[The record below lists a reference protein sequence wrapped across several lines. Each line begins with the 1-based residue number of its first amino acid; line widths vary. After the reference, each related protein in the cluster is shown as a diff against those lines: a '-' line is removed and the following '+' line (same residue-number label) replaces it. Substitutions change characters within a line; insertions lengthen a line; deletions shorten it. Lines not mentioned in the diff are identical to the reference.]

1 MNCVKEVAKLLGVEM
16 YEKFQIDKRGEDL
29 YRFGEFGLQHY
40 CSDYWYSSPLLD
52 NIISGQYNVIKLT
65 RGKNPIL
72 TDKEKDYLSFVI
84 APFKEDIRYI
94 IKWPVN
100 DTKEFIVVELYNEGT
115 ISFPP
120 FDKGTRYKGMELQ
133 YEYELGE
140 LEL

>member
-1 MNCVKEVAKLLGVEM
+1 MNYVKEVAELLGVEL
-16 YEKFQIDKRGEDL
+16 YEKFQLDECGDHL
-29 YRFGEFGLQHY
+29 YRFSNYGLQHY
-40 CSDYWYSSPLLD
+40 SSGYWYYSPLLE
-52 NIISGQYNVIKLT
+52 NIISGEFNVIKLN
-65 RGKNPIL
+65 RKKNPIL

-84 APFKEDIRYI
+84 APFKEDVRYI